1 MYYYG
6 IIKTS
11 QIVINLLVKDTKK
24 KGPRPLFFNQLKMIS
39 FLRPTF

>member
-24 KGPRPLFFNQLKMIS
+24 GTEAPFLFLIN
-39 FLRPTF
+39 